1 MSGYGLGDYLQLAL
15 SGISTGSIYV
25 LIALGFITIY
35 NVAGVINL
43 AQGEFV
49 MLGAMLAV
57 TFEGQGLP
65 LALAFALSVLCV
77 TIVGLLTERLTI
89 RPARRAPEVSLV
101 IITIGTS
108 IALRGTAL
116 LIWGTSS
123 YRLPEFS
130 PGAPLHLWGA
140 VLSRQ
145 RLWIMGAAA
154 LVLLAL
160 YLFFEFTLLGKAV
173 RACAINRTAAET
185 LGINTAT
192 MAALAYGFSSKDN
205 DGVFLIYDLGGGTFD
220 VTVIEKNGNQLI
232 TLATDGDVQLG
243 GKDWDERLVNYIAD
257 QFQKEFHEDP
267 REDRTVM
274 AYLRLTA
281 EEAKKALS
289 RRQSTRVPVSY
300 RGHWGNYEVK
310 RDQFESLTA
319 DLLAMTQ
326 LTTELVLEEAGITW
340 ASVRRVVPTGGSTRM
355 PMVMRMLEQL
365 SRKPVETPIP
375 VDDAVAL
382 GASIH
387 AAILE
392 FHDQDRVVEYS
403 AETAAKLGRIQ
414 TSDVAA
420 HALGLVVKD
429 HITLEYRN
437 DVIIKKNSR
446 LPASETKTYQTA
458 YADQTAIMLQVVQG
472 DAPDPA
478 ADPAELA
485 AWKDRILQ
493 VAGNARSV
501 FVAFTN
507 GAGGKSVV
515 NALQLARML
524 GAGEGGAPAALAA
537 RYPLA
542 LEAFAPDRAYQR
554 NLFGLDSPR
563 AA

>member
-1 MSGYGLGDYLQLAL
+1 MSQSAPTPHKSRTVGIDLGTTL
-15 SGISTGSIYV
+15 SSVAQVNEHGEPAV
-25 LIALGFITIY
+25 LPNAEGDLRTPSVVFFGKDVVLVGRDAIREALGSPDRAVFNVKRSMGDPNFRFSVDGEDYTPETISSLILRKVVQDAAQHIGPVERAVITVPAY
-35 NVAGVINL
+35 FDDTRRKATEDAGVIAGL
-43 AQGEFV
+43 QV
-49 MLGAMLAV
+49 MD
-57 TFEGQGLP
+57 
-65 LALAFALSVLCV
+65 
-77 TIVGLLTERLTI
+77 
-89 RPARRAPEVSLV
+89 
-101 IITIGTS
+101 IINEP
-108 IALRGTAL
+108 TA
-116 LIWGTSS
+116 
-123 YRLPEFS
+123 
-130 PGAPLHLWGA
+130 
-140 VLSRQ
+140 
-145 RLWIMGAAA
+145 
-154 LVLLAL
+154 
-160 YLFFEFTLLGKAV
+160 
-173 RACAINRTAAET
+173 
-185 LGINTAT
+185 
-192 MAALAYGFSSKDN
+192 AALAYGFSSKDN

-326 LTTELVLEEAGITW
+326 LTTELVLEEAGVTW

-478 ADPAELA
+478 ACITLGSFRVTGLPTGRPPGAPVRVTFSYDTKGRVHVTALDVESGRTMTTEITRSGGLDEARVTAEAKRLG
-485 AWKDRILQ
+485 L
-493 VAGNARSV
+493 
-501 FVAFTN
+501 
-507 GAGGKSVV
+507 KSV
-515 NALQLARML
+515 
-524 GAGEGGAPAALAA
+524 E
-537 RYPLA
+537 
-542 LEAFAPDRAYQR
+542 
-554 NLFGLDSPR
+554 
-563 AA
+563 